1 MGGAFESSPPELNQA
16 YPVIDPFQ
24 IEQRFL
30 LTRAQLVG
38 FFGAVARHATLE
50 LYDRAHPISYTRT
63 TYFDTDDGA
72 YFQSCETPVS
82 RRLRLREYASAAS
95 IEQAPTLTGICFLE
109 LKQNAGKVRS
119 KVRVA
124 APPAV
129 LADFLRRQGT
139 FDAHAAG
146 LQDLAA
152 LRAIKDE
159 LVAGRSVKPRLT
171 TWYRRSCMTAEGGRI
186 RITFD
191 ENLTF
196 CQPQHMGAIGEI
208 VGPQDVIA
216 HGPARVLEIKQFGE
230 TPDWLLRAITGL
242 NPANNFSKFRVG
254 MTAMRQ
260 RGAEPDVPVAVGV
273 ERTLTPTTSPGLFV
287 LTGDGA

>member
-1 MGGAFESSPPELNQA
+1 MGSAFESSPLVPNQA

-24 IEQRFL
+24 FEQRFL
-30 LTRAQLVG
+30 LTRVQLVG
-38 FFGAVARHATLE
+38 FYSAVARHATLE

-82 RRLRLREYASAAS
+82 RRLRLREYASAAA

-119 KVRVA
+119 KVRLA
-124 APPAV
+124 APPAL
-129 LADFLRRQGT
+129 LADLLRRQGA
-139 FDAHAAG
+139 FDAHGAG
-146 LQDLAA
+146 LQDMAA
-152 LRAIKDE
+152 LRAIQDE
-159 LVAGRSVKPRLT
+159 LIAGRSVKPRLT
-171 TWYRRSCMTAEGGRI
+171 TWYRRSCMTAEGGRV

-196 CQPQHMGAIGEI
+196 CQPQRLGAVGEI
-208 VGPQDVIA
+208 VGPKEVVA
-216 HGPARVLEIKQFGE
+216 HGPARVLEIKQSGE

-242 NPANNFSKFRVG
+242 NPANNFSKFQMG
-254 MTAMRQ
+254 MTAMQQ
-260 RGAEPDVPVAVGV
+260 RDAEQDMPV
-273 ERTLTPTTSPGLFV
+273 ERTSTPTTSPCLFV

>member
-1 MGGAFESSPPELNQA
+1 MGGALESSPLEPNQA
-16 YPVIDPFQ
+16 YPVVDPFL

-30 LTRAQLVG
+30 LTRAQLVA
-38 FFGAVARHATLE
+38 FYGAIARHATLE

-82 RRLRLREYASAAS
+82 RRLRLREYAGAAS
-95 IEQAPTLTGICFLE
+95 LEQAPTLTGICFLE

-119 KVRVA
+119 KVRLA

-129 LADFLRRQGT
+129 LADLLRQQEA
-139 FDAHAAG
+139 FDAQAAG

-152 LRAIKDE
+152 LRAIQDE
-159 LVAGRSVKPRLT
+159 LIAGRSVKPRLT
-171 TWYRRSCMTAEGGRI
+171 TWYRRSCMTAEGGRV

-196 CQPQHMGAIGEI
+196 CQPQHLGAVGES
-208 VGPQDVIA
+208 VGPRDIVA

-230 TPDWLLRAITGL
+230 TPEWLLRAISGL
-242 NPANNFSKFRVG
+242 SPANNFSKFRMG
-254 MTAMRQ
+254 MTAMHQ
-260 RGAEPDVPVAVGV
+260 RDAEQDVPVAV

-287 LTGDGA
+287 LTGDGL